1 MKIEELMLGDYVRV
15 NDPNGP
21 FVSMVYGLS
30 IEPSAIYAKEPDLT
44 VAYPYDEDCVDPIPL
59 TPEILE
65 KNGFKSFEHGQIW
78 KERIGMGGQTTS
90 ATSPIEVI
98 IYEGGHSV
106 IMNPHEGKEFQGYI
120 GSVHELQRVLRI
132 CGIEKEINVN

>member
-1 MKIEELMLGDYVRV
+1 MKAEELMLGDYVR
-15 NDPNGP
+15 DKHGH
-21 FVSMVYGLS
+21 FVKVKEIYSDSIFTEDGEYEGEQLMVG
-30 IEPSAIYAKEPDLT
+30 EFE
-44 VAYPYDEDCVDPIPL
+44 PIPIIE
-59 TPEILE
+59 EILE
-65 KNGFKSFEHGQIW
+65 KNGFQSFKHGQIW

-106 IMNPHEGKEFQGYI
+106 IINPHEGKEFQGYI

>member
-1 MKIEELMLGDYVRV
+1 MKAEELMIGDWVR
-15 NDPNGP
+15 NDIGECQRIVEIRESGAMLAYNDIYP
-21 FVSMVYGLS
+21 YKL
-30 IEPSAIYAKEPDLT
+30 IEPI
-44 VAYPYDEDCVDPIPL
+44 PI

-65 KNGFKSFEHGQIW
+65 KNGFKSWGHGQIW
-78 KERIGMGGQTTS
+78 KERIGIGGQTTS

-106 IMNPHEGKEFQGYI
+106 IINPHEGKDFQGYI

-132 CGIEKEINVN
+132 CWIEKEINVN